1 MALSAERRAELERK
15 GAVVTTVQEWLGLT
29 DAEMQV
35 IEFRVAMAK
44 EVGRRRRAAR
54 MSRKALAERRSV
66 SPSSITDIE
75 HGVSSSL
82 EAALLAFFATGGTL
96 ADLAPILAD
105 LPAVAGSPKG
115 RKKAE
120 AV

>member
-1 MALSAERRAELERK
+1 MCLSAEERAEYERK
-15 GAVVTTVQEWLGLT
+15 GAVLTTVQEWLGLD

-35 IEFRVAMAK
+35 VEFRVAMAK
-44 EVGRRRRAAR
+44 EMRRRRAAR
-54 MSRKALAERRSV
+54 LSRKALAERLGVSQPSIADIEDGV
-66 SPSSITDIE
+66 SPS
-75 HGVSSSL
+75 L
-82 EAALLAFFATGGTL
+82 EAVLLAFFATGGTL

-105 LPAVAGSPKG
+105 LPAVAATPKG